1 MGVVDN
7 VVQYVQDHLRDG
19 PVAVKEAREAGT
31 KIVGTYCTYMP
42 WELVDAA
49 GAISAGL
56 CAKSDKPISAAE
68 EHLPRTLCP
77 LIKASYG
84 HALLDTCPYFHFCD
98 VVVAESTCDGKK
110 KMYELLNLLKPVYVL
125 QIPQRTDR
133 PEDLEQMKGEFQKTR
148 EYLEKIVQREITDQD
163 LRRSIALRNRER
175 RALQSLWELSLEE
188 DPPLSGREI
197 GHFDEYMQCRFDKE
211 EAIPWLEEQVRAI
224 RDAWEKGER
233 RQTSG
238 KPRIL
243 VTGCPT
249 GGVEKTIEAI
259 ENAGGLVVCYENCGG
274 QKELGYLVDES
285 KDPLEALAEKYLA
298 IGCSVMSP
306 NRHRMEALQHL
317 VQRYRV
323 DGVVEVVL
331 TACHTYAVESHTVR
345 NLVQSLGKKYL
356 LVETDYSKSD
366 REQLAT
372 RMDAFVEML

>member
-1 MGVVDN
+1 MGVVDSI
-7 VVQYVQDHLRDG
+7 VHYVQDHLRDG
-19 PVAVKEAREAGT
+19 PVAVKEAREAGR

-56 CAKSDKPISAAE
+56 CAKSDRPIPAAE
-68 EHLPRTLCP
+68 EHLPRNLCP

-98 VVVAESTCDGKK
+98 VVVAETTCDGKK
-110 KMYELLNLLKPVYVL
+110 KMYEFLNLLKPVHVL

-133 PEDLEQMKGEFQKTR
+133 SEDLEQMKREFRKIR
-148 EYLEKIVQREITDQD
+148 KYLEDLVRREITDED

-175 RALQSLWELSLEE
+175 RALQALWELSLEE
-188 DPPLSGREI
+188 EPPLSGREI
-197 GHFDEYMQCRFDKE
+197 EHFGEYMQCRFDKE
-211 EAIPWLEEQVRAI
+211 EAVPWLEEQVRQI
-224 RDAWEKGER
+224 REAWQRGER
-233 RQTSG
+233 RQASG

-249 GGVEKTIEAI
+249 GGVEKVIEAI

-306 NRHRMEALQHL
+306 NPHRMEALKHL

-323 DGVVEVVL
+323 DGVVEVLL
-331 TACHTYAVESHTVR
+331 TACHTYAVESYSVR

-366 REQLAT
+366 REQLST